1 MNLTLRSAGV
11 CGALA
16 CAAALVLL
24 SGGPIGMAAPERE
37 NRGLTPLVMFP
48 AFHFTKLRVTVHNQ
62 VAAPDCPATGSF
74 EDWFQNDH
82 PSNTFSQV
90 CQDRLLTLRFDAA
103 SGGKPF
109 NERFSNQRGVR
120 VEIIDYGKTES
131 APAYEAMY
139 TRLEK
144 EGYQRNRTIRVAGY
158 DSRLTPDMG

>member
-1 MNLTLRSAGV
+1 MNLKLRAPAV
-11 CGALA
+11 RTALA
-16 CAAALVLL
+16 SAIALLVLA
-24 SGGPIGMAAPERE
+24 GGPVGMAAPERE

-109 NERFSNQRGVR
+109 NERF
-120 VEIIDYGKTES
+120 
-131 APAYEAMY
+131 
-139 TRLEK
+139 
-144 EGYQRNRTIRVAGY
+144 
-158 DSRLTPDMG
+158 